1 MAIQGGFGV
10 ALKINTGSLTTIV
23 NMEDIDSWTLM
34 KYLTET
40 TGHDETGGYYAATA
54 TGKRR
59 FSPFSATLTWDDA
72 ETTHTQIITSFNA
85 DTVIGMSVQDP
96 DGTEVISFN
105 AHIEMMERFSKQDG
119 AYRCKVTIHPSGQ
132 PTIT

>member
-1 MAIQGGFGV
+1 MTVQGGFGV

-23 NMEDIDSWTLM
+23 HMEDVDSWTM
-34 KYLTET
+34 QKIIAEVTA
-40 TGHDETGGYYAATA
+40 HDSTGGYYEAVA

-59 FSPFSATLTWDDA
+59 FSPFSCTLVWEDAAATHA
-72 ETTHTQIITSFNA
+72 QIVTSFNA
-85 DTVIGMSVQDP
+85 DTTIGMSIQDP

-119 AYRCKVTIHPSGQ
+119 AYRCKVTVHPSGQ